1 MTKRVVVLDPGHG
14 GTETVGGSSANR
26 AVGPNGLLE
35 KDVVF
40 DIATRVK
47 TALDPIADVRLTRN
61 AGINLSLSD
70 RARAA
75 RDNHA
80 SIFVSLHLNGSQSPE
95 TDNSAAFIA
104 RAAGARSRDL
114 AQMLVDRIGRA
125 AGIPSRSVQQLDLG
139 VLLPARHA
147 PETAACLLEMA
158 FLSNPQQAR
167 KLEDSSYRQRW
178 ADALSDGVQA
188 FLATPFGKSSALEE
202 ESLVSWQQAQPR
214 VWEGQLQAAGEA
226 YQGARQHSPATAT
239 FRCAPIPAAVVNASL
254 IPVHSANP
262 EADARAALT
271 QAGVTSAN
279 LATFERRGGLTTIR
293 PFAEL
298 FGASALA
305 ELLRRLRYTPAMLV
319 NPPHGHDRDLN
330 RNLGVRSTAEI
341 LAPRLLLA
349 IPGHFRELARRATN
363 PRDAHALE
371 NLGWL
376 LMQSIRDSVR
386 TATSKNWWIPPM
398 PVFVTPF
405 ANPLPSLSQQTT
417 RLITANLLIDTT
429 LSLADYNV
437 RFGAWNNGLA
447 GAQWRAE
454 TGVDSSPAGA
464 GQPFYPQLVTIPA
477 AVNIAPE
484 KARIDAV
491 WQQRL
496 HDTDAHFPPNSAE
509 SRDRL
514 VKCNDALLTPLNLI
528 QPVSLGGLEMTEKF
542 PTLQPAS
549 SARRAGFI
557 SSLRVLTAIQPVFER
572 LFRTFFELGWNDLIF
587 QTAGAGCFRGTKI
600 DNNPAAA
607 RNISNHGY
615 AIAIDILND
624 ENPQGAAQAT
634 VDPRVVALFE
644 AFHFRW
650 GRCFNRT
657 DPMHFEYCGTGC

>member
-1 MTKRVVVLDPGHG
+1 
-14 GTETVGGSSANR
+14 
-26 AVGPNGLLE
+26 LLE
-35 KDVVF
+35 KDVVY

-47 TALDPIADVRLTRN
+47 AALDPVADVRLTRN

-75 RDNHA
+75 RDHHA
-80 SIFVSLHLNGSQSPE
+80 SVFVSLHLNGSPSPE
-95 TDNSAAFIA
+95 IDNSAAFIA
-104 RAAGARSRDL
+104 RAAPPRSRDL
-114 AQMLVDRIGRA
+114 AQMLVDRVARA
-125 AGIPSRSVQQLDLG
+125 AGVPGRPIQQLDLG
-139 VLLPARHA
+139 VLLPSRHD

-167 KLEDSSYRQRW
+167 KLEDSAYRQHL
-178 ADALSDGVQA
+178 ADALSDGVQT
-188 FLATPFGKSSALEE
+188 FLAAPAQKSPVQARSAASSAW
-202 ESLVSWQQAQPR
+202 SGS
-214 VWEGQLQAAGEA
+214 LQAAGEV
-226 YQGARQHSPATAT
+226 YQGERQHSPATAR
-239 FRCAPIPAAVVNASL
+239 FRCAPIPAAVVGASL
-254 IPVHSANP
+254 TPAHSANP

-271 QAGVTSAN
+271 QVGVSAGD
-279 LATFERRGGLTTIR
+279 LAIFERRGGLRTIR

-298 FGASALA
+298 FGTAALA
-305 ELLRRLRYTPAMLV
+305 ELLRRLRYAAAMLV

-330 RNLGVRSTAEI
+330 RNLGVSSTAEI

-363 PRDAHALE
+363 PREAHALE

-376 LMQSIRDSVR
+376 FMQSMRDSLR
-386 TATSKNWWIPPM
+386 TATAKNWWIPPM

-405 ANPLPSLSQQTT
+405 ANPLPSLSPQTT
-417 RLITANLLIDTT
+417 RMITANLLIDTT

-437 RFGAWNNGLA
+437 RFNAWNTGLA
-447 GAQWRAE
+447 GRQWRAE
-454 TGVDSSPAGA
+454 TGVDASPAGP
-464 GQPFYPQLVTIPA
+464 GQPFYPQLLTIPA
-477 AVNIAPE
+477 AINIAAE
-484 KARIDAV
+484 KARIDTV

-496 HDTDAHFPPNSAE
+496 HDTDAHFPPNSKE

-514 VKCNDALLTPLNLI
+514 VQCNDALLNPLHLI
-528 QPVSLGGLEMTEKF
+528 QPAAFGGLEMLDKS
-542 PTLQPAS
+542 PWLQPAS
-549 SARRAGFI
+549 SARHAGIFT
-557 SSLRVLTAIQPVFER
+557 SLRVLAAIQPVFEQ

-615 AIAIDILND
+615 GIAIDILND

-657 DPMHFEYCGTGC
+657 DPMHFEYCGTAC